1 MLAYLADSRETRVS
15 LLRSDDGGKRFE
27 LDRVLATRPFPADEI
42 SLMGSYLL
50 RFADDI
56 PQIGDYVGIAASPSR
71 VAAAFVLPET
81 NNPTS
86 RATVYVAIT

>member
-1 MLAYLADSRETRVS
+1 MG

-56 PQIGDYVGIAASPSR
+56 PQIGDYVGVTALGSR
-71 VAAAFVLPET
+71 VASAFVLPET
-81 NNPTS
+81 NSPTS
-86 RATVYVAIT
+86 RATVYVALSEVR